1 MTCLN
6 LYRIHDT
13 RTLKFFIL
21 MKVYAY
27 ENTVTVSYLDCNRT
41 PGRFC
46 KIHGLV
52 FGLWVRMNEANFI
65 STLVQVHV
73 QNATLA
79 GGVAIGTAANLMV
92 QPFGAMLVG
101 ALAGTL
107 SVIGFH
113 YIQVCAFLAELV
125 RACLIIIKF
134 VNS

>member
-1 MTCLN
+1 
-6 LYRIHDT
+6 
-13 RTLKFFIL
+13 
-21 MKVYAY
+21 
-27 ENTVTVSYLDCNRT
+27 
-41 PGRFC
+41 
-46 KIHGLV
+46 
-52 FGLWVRMNEANFI
+52 MNEANFI

-113 YIQVCAFLAELV
+113 YIQVCAFLADCSLV
-125 RACLIIIKF
+125 DIQKQAGVSLPYHYQICEQLRPLLQSSVDCCLSQRSTISLSKYLKKETGPGFILML
-134 VNS
+134 